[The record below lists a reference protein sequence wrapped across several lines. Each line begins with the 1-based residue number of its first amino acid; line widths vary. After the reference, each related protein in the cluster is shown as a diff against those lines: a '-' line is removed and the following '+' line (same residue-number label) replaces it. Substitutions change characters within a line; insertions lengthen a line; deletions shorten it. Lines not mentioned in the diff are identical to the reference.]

1 MQFLSRP
8 FVVGERIDISF
19 SSGGKFMTGYV
30 EQVAP
35 MRTILRTDSCV
46 PVTIPNKVS
55 RALMI
60 DRV

>member
-1 MQFLSRP
+1 M
-8 FVVGERIDISF
+8 GERIDISF

-55 RALMI
+55 SSASAMYVLL
-60 DRV
+60 